1 MALQFLLVFIFQLP
15 LTTTVHVTLIVV
27 VEFLPQM
34 AQFPYRSV
42 DTDNPRK
49 RKEDTESQPWL
60 SQDTLI
66 YKIPVL
72 LYLA

>member
-34 AQFPYRSV
+34 AQFPYKSV
-42 DTDNPRK
+42 DTDSPWK